1 MQSQIEDI
9 KLTVPG
15 VSAGGMFR
23 KTYVKVRGIYIYNAA
38 VSFLVSRSGL
48 QTARIPCIFE

>member
-1 MQSQIEDI
+1 MLSTFGMQSQIEDI

-23 KTYVKVRGIYIYNAA
+23 KTYVKVRGI
-38 VSFLVSRSGL
+38 
-48 QTARIPCIFE
+48 